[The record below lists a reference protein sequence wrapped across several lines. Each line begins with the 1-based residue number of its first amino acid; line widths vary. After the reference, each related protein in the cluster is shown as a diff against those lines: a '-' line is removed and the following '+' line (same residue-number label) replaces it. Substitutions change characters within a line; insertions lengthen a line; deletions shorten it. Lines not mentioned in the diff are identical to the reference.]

1 MADERP
7 SDSPMIP
14 DLESQAVG
22 VGLGLGDRAELLA
35 VSLAVA
41 GPVVQCG
48 WCECA
53 SWKAREL
60 RL

>member
-1 MADERP
+1 
-7 SDSPMIP
+7 MIP